1 MLRPR
6 KFARWPILEESNG
19 GNTFGANRANVFCR
33 GTKDCALFASE
44 VIAIYPIT
52 PASPT
57 GERDDDWAA
66 QSSTRWYG
74 QGRSN

>member
-6 KFARWPILEESNG
+6 KFTRVAYSGRLQSNG
-19 GNTFGANRANVFCR
+19 ANTSAANRANVFCR
-33 GTKDCALFASE
+33 GTEDCVLFASE

-57 GERDDDWAA
+57 GEHAGDWAA
-66 QSSTRWYG
+66 QGSTRLYG
-74 QGRSN
+74 